1 MRSLIFRLACGCLL
15 SWAAFRYLEFI
26 QPGMGYM
33 GLALSLPAWGVLF
46 APYLLE
52 IFPWLKRRAEHDALT
67 RWNGRYYSFDGQQL
81 RFYKIEETVWI
92 PQKDLR
98 RILRPAWGERE
109 LRLLGADYAAIPET
123 TEMGFTE
130 AGLRKLLDSRTGH
143 RRANHQMIRFKR
155 WLDSEA
161 LPNVK
166 RLPSS
171 AL

>member
-1 MRSLIFRLACGCLL
+1 MLRLIGKIVFCSAITWALHRFAAVFDPGYAPIGLVFSAVFWGLLLAPHIVD
-15 SWAAFRYLEFI
+15 FF
-26 QPGMGYM
+26 
-33 GLALSLPAWGVLF
+33 PA
-46 APYLLE
+46 
-52 IFPWLKRRAEHDALT
+52 LKRRAEHDALM
-67 RWNGRYYSFDGQQL
+67 RWHGRYYSFDGHQL

-92 PQKDLR
+92 PQQDLR

-123 TEMGFTE
+123 KEMGFTE
-130 AGLRKLLDSRTGH
+130 AGLRQLLASRTAH
-143 RRANHQMIRFKR
+143 RRANYQMIRFKR
-155 WLDSEA
+155 WLDTEA